1 METARKGINRG
12 IMDNKKAREYYNW
25 LLKELSE
32 INKLKF
38 KKCEKTGVVSE
49 KQNPLGK
56 VAKLFHQYCKAIHSL
71 DHIRWS
77 S

>member
-32 INKLKF
+32 INKIKF
-38 KKCEKTGVVSE
+38 EKCEKTGVVRE
-49 KQNPLGK
+49 K
-56 VAKLFHQYCKAIHSL
+56 
-71 DHIRWS
+71 
-77 S
+77 